1 MPFWQNIILYV
12 FNEDSRSSSVNSTK
26 TTQLSRMNYRMKAV
40 YYSQDKWRII
50 QLIIDLGTG
59 CCCSRCSL
67 HLFLQV
73 DNLECGLNLE
83 ILRGFWRTV
92 RLPDFEEHPDEI
104 NFCHDGGQA
113 ERHEGEVEPWPGGL
127 RGQGEQVVAKH
138 HQVDPAIA
146 EPLDDVILW
155 KKLDKFFQL
164 EIEPGEERDCDDVIE
179 EWITEDDPG
188 HNKISLRKSDLNDND
203 DDNVSV
209 LITSLTTNMPPFL
222 PSEWVTM
229 WWGLNTI
236 TSM

>member
-1 MPFWQNIILYV
+1 MYL
-12 FNEDSRSSSVNSTK
+12 TK
-26 TTQLSRMNYRMKAV
+26 IADQLQSIPQLSGMNIRMKANWP
-40 YYSQDKWRII
+40 YII
-50 QLIIDLGTG
+50 CKYFKGQIVQLMIVLGAS
-59 CCCSRCSL
+59 CCFIRCSL

-83 ILRGFWRTV
+83 ILRRFWRTV
-92 RLPDFEEHPDEI
+92 RLPDFEEDPDEI
-104 NFCHDGGQA
+104 NFRHDGGEA
-113 ERHEGEVEPWPGGL
+113 EHHEGEVEPWPGGL

-138 HQVDPAIA
+138 HQVNPAIA
-146 EPLDDVILW
+146 ESLDNVILW

-164 EIEPGEERDCDDVIE
+164 EIEAREERNRDDVIDE
-179 EWITEDDPG
+179 RITEDDPG
-188 HNKISLRKSDLNDND
+188 HNKICLWKSDLNDNDD

-209 LITSLTTNMPPFL
+209 LITSLTTNMPSFL